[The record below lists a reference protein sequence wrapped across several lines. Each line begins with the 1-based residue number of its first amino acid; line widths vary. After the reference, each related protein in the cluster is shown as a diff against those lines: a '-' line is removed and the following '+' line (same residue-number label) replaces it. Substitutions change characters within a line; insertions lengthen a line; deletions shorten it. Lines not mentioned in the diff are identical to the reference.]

1 MVGET
6 TRMSCNYQGKPIPD
20 IRWLRQGKVIET
32 DDIKYIVSVDN
43 SSEKEVTSY
52 LEIIGYVIWIT
63 LVTILSYFLKM
74 NVNYPVLDE
83 QYLSISYDSR
93 LSHAD
98 NGTYLCH
105 GENQYH
111 ADVAVMDTVVYDK
124 PEVSIDLVKAVDSDK
139 IYLNWTIV
147 RWNSPVT
154 DYYLSYRT
162 NSQDSW
168 EYFTLEKISPEADA
182 FVMRNLTAN
191 TPYFIKLSAE
201 NK

>member
-1 MVGET
+1 MNGNDPGLGDQY
-6 TRMSCNYQGKPIPD
+6 SN
-20 IRWLRQGKVIET
+20 
-32 DDIKYIVSVDN
+32 
-43 SSEKEVTSY
+43 
-52 LEIIGYVIWIT
+52 IW
-63 LVTILSYFLKM
+63 Y
-74 NVNYPVLDE
+74 N
-83 QYLSISYDSR
+83 SR

-124 PEVSIDLVKAVDSDK
+124 PEVSLDLVKAVDSDK

-154 DYYLSYRT
+154 YYYLSYRT
-162 NSQDSW
+162 DSQDAW

-191 TPYFIKLSAE
+191 TPYFIKISAE